1 MHKERFHKMRKD
13 DNGAYVSSLAK
24 ALGNIAVTKSVLMD
38 LTFKC

>member
-24 ALGNIAVTKSVLMD
+24 APGNITVTKSSVLMD
-38 LTFKC
+38 LTF